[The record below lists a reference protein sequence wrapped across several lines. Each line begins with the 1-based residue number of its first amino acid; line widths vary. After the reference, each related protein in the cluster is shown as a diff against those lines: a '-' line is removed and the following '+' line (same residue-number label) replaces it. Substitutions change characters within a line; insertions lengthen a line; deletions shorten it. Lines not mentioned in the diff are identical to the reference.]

1 MSKIIS
7 MIILV
12 GIIVGYNI
20 MNVEA
25 FKIPDEAIRLRVI
38 ANSNSIDDQYEKTL
52 VKESIEKKLA
62 ILLENIDD
70 INVANQIIKD
80 NLDLFNQE
88 VYAIL
93 KDNDFKIDY
102 GLNYFPEKEYKGIT
116 YDEGQYQ
123 SLVVTIGSGQGNN
136 WWCVLF
142 PPLCLLEA
150 EESTEVEYQF
160 FVMELINK
168 IFK

>member
-38 ANSNSIDDQYEKTL
+38 ANSNTIDDQYEKTL